1 MSLYSGFDIL
11 LKINNDDKNVI
22 PQKNRQAVNA
32 AFDNFQTAAA
42 VSYTHLPKRTKMI
55 WFLYH
60 PKNGEIE

>member
-42 VSYTHLPKRTKMI
+42 STSAAISSPRAPTT
-55 WFLYH
+55 F
-60 PKNGEIE
+60 PFPSCNG